1 MHDDYA
7 KARKLGLKQ
16 VRRDIA
22 NGRYP
27 YPPALDDLLK
37 GSGSQGEVHVGL
49 LDVDTD
55 LVAGTRTRGRQ
66 SMFSRGFMPLG
77 EPGSEFAAKWIAL
90 YDSQLEEG
98 VREPIKVFEY
108 QQRFY
113 VQEGNKRV
121 SVAHCLGS
129 PTIPAE
135 VSRVVPMATD
145 ERAWALYNAFSKFY
159 GVCPVYGIAVSSPD
173 AYERLADLAGRSL
186 DAPWPDDDVAA
197 LRAARKRFAA
207 AFRKNGGYDLDLE
220 LGDAFI
226 AFLRTCGYAGALALT
241 SAQTEELVKSSW
253 ADLIRA
259 VSVTQAVPVR
269 LEEPGAN
276 RPALGQGIA
285 SLAKGL
291 ASPRPFNV
299 AFIYDEDA
307 QTSGWVALHEA
318 GRLGLEARLGGTV
331 HTRAYPECGSD
342 AAFDE
347 AVRDAASM
355 PADLV
360 ISVQPTQM
368 AQTMRAAA
376 AHPEIRFLNC
386 SALAR
391 GAVRTFSCRM
401 YEAKYLLG
409 MVAGAFSANHRVGYV
424 AESPVMGTLAEIN
437 AFALGVAA
445 TDPFAEV
452 HLAWIG
458 AHGYD
463 WRRDLVQ
470 KAQVSVVSGRDN
482 PDPVDPRRP
491 WGLFA
496 VTDDGAVVDLGHP
509 VWNWSRYYELMIR
522 SIKGSAWAREG
533 RENKQQGLNYWWGMS
548 SGVID
553 VFLSNEVPYGVRKVV
568 ACARQAIMSH
578 QLEPFSGELCSQTG
592 VVQLAGALRLDADKI
607 VRMNWLAQNVVGS
620 IPGSDELV
628 AQCKEQVKVAG
639 IGEKALAVPARRTVP
654 GPCAPAGEG
663 DAR

>member
-7 KARKLGLKQ
+7 KAHKLGLKQ

-98 VREPIKVFEY
+98 VREPIEVFEY

-159 GVCPVYGIAVSSPD
+159 GVCPVYGIVVSSPD

-186 DAPWPDDDVAA
+186 DASWPDDDVAA

-226 AFLRTCGYAGALALT
+226 AFLRTCGYAGVLALT

-259 VSVTQAVPVR
+259 VSATQAVPVH

-342 AAFDE
+342 AAFDG
-347 AVRDAASM
+347 S
-355 PADLV
+355 
-360 ISVQPTQM
+360 
-368 AQTMRAAA
+368 
-376 AHPEIRFLNC
+376 
-386 SALAR
+386 
-391 GAVRTFSCRM
+391 
-401 YEAKYLLG
+401 
-409 MVAGAFSANHRVGYV
+409 
-424 AESPVMGTLAEIN
+424 AESAGCRAGYTRRERARAQP
-437 AFALGVAA
+437 LGASLCA
-445 TDPFAEV
+445 YLCGP
-452 HLAWIG
+452 
-458 AHGYD
+458 
-463 WRRDLVQ
+463 RDRGRARPRAGRP
-470 KAQVSVVSGRDN
+470 KAV
-482 PDPVDPRRP
+482 
-491 WGLFA
+491 L
-496 VTDDGAVVDLGHP
+496 L
-509 VWNWSRYYELMIR
+509 IR
-522 SIKGSAWAREG
+522 
-533 RENKQQGLNYWWGMS
+533 
-548 SGVID
+548 
-553 VFLSNEVPYGVRKVV
+553 
-568 ACARQAIMSH
+568 
-578 QLEPFSGELCSQTG
+578 
-592 VVQLAGALRLDADKI
+592 
-607 VRMNWLAQNVVGS
+607 
-620 IPGSDELV
+620 
-628 AQCKEQVKVAG
+628 
-639 IGEKALAVPARRTVP
+639 
-654 GPCAPAGEG
+654 
-663 DAR
+663 